1 MAQFLDEIQKK
12 ADSSSVPSTWRDW
25 EIEDWLQTRY
35 ELSSKW
41 AEGKVGEEGR
51 DCLHDAF
58 TQARAKYDPSRGK
71 FSGWSFPILGFRL
84 KDFRRR
90 IRRRG
95 EPVPIDEQEFPEF
108 ENEAWDREQ
117 ERLDCLRAAFARMSV
132 SDLRLLWAYSEGAS
146 IRELARRQ
154 GVSYRA
160 MVTRLSRA
168 RCCLRTALH
177 RAGCKLM
184 PEVEALGD
192 RILVSPSAFPRQ
204 CPHGPVAPHRSRRY
218 RSK

>member
-1 MAQFLDEIQKK
+1 MSAVYLIEGLVAFLIALILVSK
-12 ADSSSVPSTWRDW
+12 AVGWVQS
-25 EIEDWLQTRY
+25 WL
-35 ELSSKW
+35 
-41 AEGKVGEEGR
+41 
-51 DCLHDAF
+51 
-58 TQARAKYDPSRGK
+58 
-71 FSGWSFPILGFRL
+71 
-84 KDFRRR
+84 
-90 IRRRG
+90 
-95 EPVPIDEQEFPEF
+95 
-108 ENEAWDREQ
+108 EAREQ

-132 SDLRLLWAYSEGAS
+132 SDLRLLWAYSKGAS

-177 RAGCKLM
+177 KAGCKSM
-184 PEVEALGD
+184 PDVEALGD